1 MIILK
6 YIVDLSINPKVSL
19 SKLPCLNAQGAI
31 QKRAETGGLLDNHED
46 FYLTYN
52 HRRLSITGR
61 CFQGTN

>member
-6 YIVDLSINPKVSL
+6 YIVDLSIYPKVFRGKPPVSTL
-19 SKLPCLNAQGAI
+19 KEPSRKERRQ
-31 QKRAETGGLLDNHED
+31 GGLLDNHED